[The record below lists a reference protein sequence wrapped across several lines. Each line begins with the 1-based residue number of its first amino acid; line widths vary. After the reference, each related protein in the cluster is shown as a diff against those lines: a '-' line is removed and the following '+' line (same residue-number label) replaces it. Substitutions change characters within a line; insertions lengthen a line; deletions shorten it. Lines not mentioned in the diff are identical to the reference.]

1 MGNANHGVFHMR
13 KSLSLI
19 AALTLPLAACATSP
33 YGSGYGADP
42 VSTILGSIGTLGG
55 GYGGYGQSGYGY
67 GGGFSQAAAQACANY
82 ASRYGA
88 VRVTNVRQT
97 SSDKIHVYG
106 TVSRGYGGDDFDC
119 SFRSDGRIS
128 DFDI

>member
-1 MGNANHGVFHMR
+1 MR
-13 KSLSLI
+13 KFLPLI
-19 AALTLPLAACATSP
+19 AAMSLPLAACMTSP
-33 YGSGYGADP
+33 YGSGYGSDP
-42 VSTILGSIGTLGG
+42 LSSILGTIGTMGSAYG
-55 GYGGYGQSGYGY
+55 SPSGYGGYGYGA
-67 GGGFSQAAAQACANY
+67 GFSQAAAQACANY

-88 VRVTNVRQT
+88 VRITNVRQT

-106 TVSRGYGGDDFDC
+106 LVSRGYGGDDFDC